1 MGYCIKG
8 QPPDNTLTFLEDMF
22 GPLQPWQKAILDGIT
37 DPLPPVT
44 DKDDTSPPTKQ

>member
-8 QPPDNTLTFLEDMF
+8 QPPDNTLTFMKELF
-22 GPLQPWQKAILDGIT
+22 GHLQPWQEGIT